1 MKKSN
6 IIVNMDLFLA
16 AVALAILVT
25 VTFGGVI
32 MRYFVGKPIIW
43 AEEVQ
48 LWCFLWMTFLGAGAA
63 FRHGSHVAVEMVV
76 SLFPQKLQKFIEK
89 MDYAICMV
97 VLGYLGFLG
106 CDIIKLMMKI
116 GKSTSI
122 LHVPFYFI
130 NGIIPVC
137 CVLMMVSL
145 TYATFFMKKDEET
158 KGDEHT
164 EDSNKE
170 E

>member
-6 IIVNMDLFLA
+6 FIVNIDLLLA
-16 AVALAILVT
+16 AIALTVLVC

-63 FRHGSHVAVEMVV
+63 FRHGSHVAVEIVV
-76 SLFPQKLQKFIEK
+76 SLFPQKIQKFIEK
-89 MDYAICMV
+89 MDYVICMV
-97 VLGYLGFLG
+97 VLGYLGYLG

-145 TYATFFMKKDEET
+145 TYATFFMKK
-158 KGDEHT
+158 
-164 EDSNKE
+164 EDSKDEKHISDDSE
-170 E
+170 EEK

>member
-1 MKKSN
+1 
-6 IIVNMDLFLA
+6 
-16 AVALAILVT
+16 
-25 VTFGGVI
+25 
-32 MRYFVGKPIIW
+32 
-43 AEEVQ
+43 
-48 LWCFLWMTFLGAGAA
+48 
-63 FRHGSHVAVEMVV
+63 
-76 SLFPQKLQKFIEK
+76 

>member
-6 IIVNMDLFLA
+6 IIVNMDLLLA

-89 MDYAICMV
+89 MDYVICMV

>member
-164 EDSNKE
+164 EASNKE

>member
-1 MKKSN
+1 MKKSSILVN
-6 IIVNMDLFLA
+6 IDLLLA
-16 AVALAILVT
+16 AIALTILVA

-32 MRYFVGKPIIW
+32 MRYFIGKPIIW

-76 SLFPQKLQKFIEK
+76 SLFPQNIQKFIEK
-89 MDYAICMV
+89 MDYCICMV
-97 VLGYLGFLG
+97 VLAYLGYLG

-122 LHVPFYFI
+122 LHVPFSFI
-130 NGIIPVC
+130 NAIIPVC
-137 CVLMMVSL
+137 CVIMMVSL
-145 TYATFFMKKDEET
+145 TYATFFMKKEEPKDET
-158 KGDEHT
+158 SD
-164 EDSNKE
+164 NKDKE
-170 E
+170 A